1 MKKLIAIVLTL
12 SAASVYAQ
20 PDMAKYDKSCKVCHA
35 SGAAGAPLTGD
46 AAAWEPRLA
55 KGMEVLV
62 VSVNAGLNAMPPKGM
77 CFDCTD
83 ADYAALIEYMAA
95 PAQ

>member
-1 MKKLIAIVLTL
+1 MKKLLAIVLTL
-12 SAASVYAQ
+12 SAATAFAQ

-35 SGAAGAPLTGD
+35 SGAAGAPKTGD

-55 KGMEVLV
+55 KGTEALL
-62 VSVNAGLNAMPPKGM
+62 VSVHNGLNAMPPKGM
-77 CFDCTD
+77 CFDCSD
-83 ADYAALIEYMAA
+83 ADYTALIEYMST